1 MPALDIFLFG
11 EITLVMYRFIFF
23 FSSRRR
29 HTRFD
34 CDWSSDVCSS
44 DLGPCRCFYANV
56 HLRARGQSD
65 GYEVRV
71 VSQRQGPVRSDTLM
85 SLEATHT
92 LAGLEAAGMGCT
104 VVVVGSRHIE
114 QVLGGSAELV
124 AWLGRVAP
132 RVQRLIAL
140 CSGSFFLAEA
150 GLLDGR
156 SE

>member
-1 MPALDIFLFG
+1 M
-11 EITLVMYRFIFF
+11 
-23 FSSRRR
+23 
-29 HTRFD
+29 
-34 CDWSSDVCSS
+34 
-44 DLGPCRCFYANV
+44 

-71 VSQRQGPVRSDTLM
+71 VSQRQGAVRSDTLM

-104 VVVVGSRHIE
+104 VDVGGSRHIE

-140 CSGSFFLAEA
+140 CSSSFFLAEA

-156 SE
+156 RAATHWSVTAQLSQRYPHVQVDADAIYLREEIRDGAGSRQLLSLIHI